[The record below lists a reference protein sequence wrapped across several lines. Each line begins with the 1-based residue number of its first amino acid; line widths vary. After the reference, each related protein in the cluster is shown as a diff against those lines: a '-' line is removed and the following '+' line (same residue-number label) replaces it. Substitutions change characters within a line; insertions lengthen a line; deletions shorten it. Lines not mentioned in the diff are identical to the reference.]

1 MISRLTGI
9 LVEKHPP
16 TLLLDVHGVGYDIE
30 APLSTFYQLP
40 ELHQQITLLTHLMIR
55 EEAMLLYGFLRE
67 SERELFRTLIKVN
80 GVGAKMALNILSAM
94 ELEIF
99 VHCIQSGDIQRL
111 IKIPNVGKK
120 TAERLIVELR
130 DRLATLRISSPVLV
144 ANSENETST
153 TSHKIYITSPVEDAI
168 SALVSLGYKPQEA
181 SRWVHSIE
189 EANLSSEELIRR
201 ALRAAM

>member
-40 ELHQQITLLTHLMIR
+40 ELHQQLTLLTHLIIR

-130 DRLATLRISSPVLV
+130 DRLTALRLSSPAVV
-144 ANSENETST
+144 TSAEGETT
-153 TSHKIYITSPVEDAI
+153 TPPHKIYITSPVEDAI
-168 SALVSLGYKPQEA
+168 SALVALGYKPQEA
-181 SRWVHSIE
+181 SRWVHSVE